1 MSERLPGNLQ
11 ERLRELREEHGYS
24 SRNKLADVLGIDR
37 TTYSRIE
44 NGTTKTINSDVLVKL
59 AELYDVSTDYILGL
73 SDTPEKTYYDIGE
86 LGLSVEAAKNIYSG
100 KVSKNS
106 LNELLL
112 NNKFAVATHMMED
125 YFCGAL
131 AELLVTQ
138 NAMMD
143 NSYNLLTYLIEAGEI
158 PNDIDMK
165 NLKKTLKHAKISPN
179 QAEIDRIQRQL
190 TSAIKEIRKK
200 VVNEIKEANDYLG
213 QSEVANYDVLKAI
226 QEEAKK
232 IPTLKGLPEE
242 KKNQF
247 VIDMIKNGIR
257 ENKTISEEDL
267 QKIDQLIKQVAPML
281 NDLWKNQTKI

>member
-73 SDTPEKTYYDIGE
+73 SDTPEKTYYDIRE
-86 LGLSVEAAKNIYSG
+86 LGLSVEAAKNLYSG
-100 KVSKNS
+100 KVSQKS

-112 NNKFAVATHMMED
+112 NNKFAVATHMMD
-125 YFCGAL
+125 SYFCGAV
-131 AELLVTQ
+131 AELLVSQ
-138 NAMMD
+138 NAIMD
-143 NSYNLLTYLIEAGEI
+143 NSYNLLSFLIETGEI
-158 PNDIDMK
+158 PNDLNMK

-190 TSAIKEIRKK
+190 VGAIKEIHKK
-200 VVNEIKEANDYLG
+200 IANELKEANDLLG
-213 QSEVANYDVLKAI
+213 QSDIASYDILKAI

-232 IPTLKGLPEE
+232 LPSLKNLPEE

-247 VIDMIKNGIR
+247 VIETMKNGIR
-257 ENKTISEEDL
+257 GDKSISEENL
-267 QKIDQLIKQVAPML
+267 QKIDQVIEQIGPTL
-281 NDLWKNQTKI
+281 NDLWKNQA

>member
-44 NGTTKTINSDVLVKL
+44 NGSTKTINSDVLVKL

-73 SDTPEKTYYDIGE
+73 SNTPEKTYYDIGE
-86 LGLSVEAAKNIYSG
+86 LGLSVEAAKNLYSG
-100 KVSKNS
+100 KVSQKS

-112 NNKFAVATHMMED
+112 NNKFAVATHMMEV
-125 YFCGAL
+125 YFSGAV
-131 AELLVTQ
+131 AELLASQ
-138 NAMMD
+138 NDLMD
-143 NSYNLLTYLIEAGEI
+143 SSYNLVTYLIETGEI
-158 PNDIDMK
+158 PDDSDMK

-190 TSAIKEIRKK
+190 VGAVKEIQKK
-200 VVNEIKEANDYLG
+200 VVNEVSEYQEQQRIAHYEIIKT
-213 QSEVANYDVLKAI
+213 I

-232 IPTLKGLPEE
+232 IPSLKNLPEE

-247 VIDMIKNGIR
+247 IIQMMKNGIR
-257 ENKTISEEDL
+257 ENKTLSEENL
-267 QKIDQLIKQVAPML
+267 QKIDQVIEQIGPTL
-281 NDLWKNQTKI
+281 NDLWKNQA